1 MDDKGST
8 AITAQGGIA
17 LRDETQGATTADGC
31 VEMEES
37 NVEAKEATFVA
48 VHNYLLATEES
59 SERYP
64 TGYNKEQKEDPV
76 EKLKGLFKVTLFSGQ
91 RYNFSFAALILHSWF
106 VYFLG

>member
-1 MDDKGST
+1 MDDEGST
-8 AITAQGGIA
+8 AITAQGGIV

-48 VHNYLLATEES
+48 VHKYLLATEES

-64 TGYNKEQKEDPV
+64 TGYNKEQKRRPRW
-76 EKLKGLFKVTLFSGQ
+76 KAK
-91 RYNFSFAALILHSWF
+91 RF
-106 VYFLG
+106 V